1 MQTLIEIRPHFGG
14 WKVFEAQGIEPYF
27 SERGQAIHY
36 ARSRTALR
44 RGEIRILSAHGKIE
58 ETIAFD
64 ESSERSGKRQD
75 SANIS
80 GASLS

>member
-27 SERGQAIHY
+27 SEREQAIHY

-44 RGEIRILSAHGKIE
+44 RGEIRVLNAHGEIE

-64 ESSERSGKRQD
+64 ESSERGGQRQD
-75 SANIS
+75 SVKIS
-80 GASLS
+80 GVSLS